1 MQYVDLHEVEGC
13 WVVVVNLLKCLRP
26 SPASLSGGT
35 EREEAERRVRG
46 GGARRE
52 REEGGGGGG
61 ARKER
66 EKRKEAGRC
75 QNLRYVYNWKT
86 ILSMP
91 SKQLCDLTFMLKGF
105 IARALLQSLM
115 AFLGWLVWR

>member
-61 ARKER
+61 GKKREGEKEGSR
-66 EKRKEAGRC
+66 EMSKLEVCVQLEDYIEHA
-75 QNLRYVYNWKT
+75 LKT
-86 ILSMP
+86 
-91 SKQLCDLTFMLKGF
+91 
-105 IARALLQSLM
+105 AL
-115 AFLGWLVWR
+115 